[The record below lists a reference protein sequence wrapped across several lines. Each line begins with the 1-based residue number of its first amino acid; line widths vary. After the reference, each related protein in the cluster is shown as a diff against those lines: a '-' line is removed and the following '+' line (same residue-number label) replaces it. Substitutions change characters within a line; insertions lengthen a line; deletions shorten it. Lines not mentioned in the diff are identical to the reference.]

1 MRYVNSSY
9 EKALTYL
16 LRYVNVL
23 KKTMRKTLITS
34 VFSMYLLYFS
44 PDPEFWIFPML
55 GGPVFR

>member
-23 KKTMRKTLITS
+23 KKTMRKTLITNN
-34 VFSMYLLYFS
+34 VRFFNVPTVLFTR
-44 PDPEFWIFPML
+44 P
-55 GGPVFR
+55 